1 MSYAPAVT
9 EPAEIT
15 TSQED
20 ERVKRKKMKRLMAT
34 KRHWREQAEAMRTE
48 IIRMRAETATL
59 LSSPSLEIAR
69 LRAEIA
75 TLRSSP

>member
-20 ERVKRKKMKRLMAT
+20 ERVKRKKMKRLVAR